1 MLQRGRGTRLEV
13 RQNFRRVTK
22 LIASGSGLESRAIDG
37 NSPVRESNQPL
48 GGGANDSSGSED
60 RVRTIPGEIARR
72 DRAAS

>member
-48 GGGANDSSGSED
+48 GGVPE
-60 RVRTIPGEIARR
+60 
-72 DRAAS
+72 